1 MFRGLGG
8 GEPVAAILSNNIKMQ
23 VNGLIAQNEFI
34 YVIFIDLSRNIG
46 TTFHDIIGYDLLRDF
61 AVEINYKTRK

>member
-1 MFRGLGG
+1 MLRGLGG

>member
-1 MFRGLGG
+1 
-8 GEPVAAILSNNIKMQ
+8 MQ